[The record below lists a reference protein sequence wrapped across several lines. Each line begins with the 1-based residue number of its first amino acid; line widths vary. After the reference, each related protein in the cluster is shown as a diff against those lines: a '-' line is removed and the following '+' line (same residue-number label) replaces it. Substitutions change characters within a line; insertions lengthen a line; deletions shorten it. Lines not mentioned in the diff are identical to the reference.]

1 MQRSQHPLAFVSAA
15 EPDLPRLPPMRL
27 APRAKD
33 SRVRANLWRE
43 PTSPTRGRM
52 RQEAGGAPAAANPGS
67 IKMQSHRDVNVLFGL
82 TLAMLFAI
90 GLVLLVIAV
99 RSYWLI
105 A

>member
-1 MQRSQHPLAFVSAA
+1 MLLASQSQKFRAFEQIFGANRQVPHVGGCDKEA
-15 EPDLPRLPPMRL
+15 ET
-27 APRAKD
+27 A
-33 SRVRANLWRE
+33 VWRQ
-43 PTSPTRGRM
+43 P
-52 RQEAGGAPAAANPGS
+52 ANPGS
-67 IKMQSHRDVNVLFGL
+67 MKMQSHRDVNALFGL

>member
-1 MQRSQHPLAFVSAA
+1 
-15 EPDLPRLPPMRL
+15 
-27 APRAKD
+27 
-33 SRVRANLWRE
+33 
-43 PTSPTRGRM
+43 
-52 RQEAGGAPAAANPGS
+52 
-67 IKMQSHRDVNVLFGL
+67 MQSHRDVNVLFGL

>member
-1 MQRSQHPLAFVSAA
+1 
-15 EPDLPRLPPMRL
+15 
-27 APRAKD
+27 
-33 SRVRANLWRE
+33 
-43 PTSPTRGRM
+43 M

>member
-1 MQRSQHPLAFVSAA
+1 M
-15 EPDLPRLPPMRL
+15 
-27 APRAKD
+27 
-33 SRVRANLWRE
+33 
-43 PTSPTRGRM
+43 
-52 RQEAGGAPAAANPGS
+52 
-67 IKMQSHRDVNVLFGL
+67 KMQSHRDVNALFGL